1 MEPEATRLSLLVRA
15 RDPADAAAW
24 AELEHRYRDLVHQYA
39 LARGLQFCDADD
51 VCQVVFLR
59 LSKYLRGFAYS
70 PERGRFR
77 SYLGAIVRNV
87 ISDQMDCPGA
97 RRRQVDENEA
107 RLDEFPDLRT
117 LEDDEQWDREWVNHH
132 CRLALATIRRT
143 FDPRSID
150 VFEAL
155 LAGLS
160 PESVA
165 ADRGCSIDAVVKIRQ
180 RVRTRMQEL
189 IESQIRDEDGK

>member
-1 MEPEATRLSLLVRA
+1 MGPEATRLSLLARA

-24 AELEHRYRDLVHQYA
+24 AEFEQRYRDLVHQYA

-51 VCQVVFLR
+51 VCQIVFLR

-77 SYLGAIVRNV
+77 SYLGAMVRNV
-87 ISDQMDCPGA
+87 ISDQQNCPES
-97 RRRQVDENEA
+97 RCRPVDENEA
-107 RLDEFPDLRT
+107 RLDDRPDPRGLAG
-117 LEDDEQWDREWVNHH
+117 DAQWDQEWVNHH

-143 FDPRSID
+143 FDPGSVD

-155 LAGLS
+155 LAGSS

-165 ADRGCSIDAVVKIRQ
+165 AERGCTIDAVVKIRQ
-180 RVRTRMQEL
+180 RVRARMREL
-189 IESQIRDEDGK
+189 VERQIRDEDDA